1 MAEDTRFSRTDE
13 TPLTNRVVMIVSEDA
28 EVRRLMAST
37 LRRAGL
43 AVVEAATGEESL
55 DHARPNP
62 VDLVVTDVLTQ
73 GMTDSELVRRLRV
86 HRPDLKALYIGN
98 RHVPRAHDDACL
110 HKPFFLKELA
120 EAVNA
125 VIWGRCR
132 CPSCVRRCRL
142 AT

>member
-55 DHARPNP
+55 DQARPNP

-86 HRPDLKALYIGN
+86 HRPDLKALYLGN

-110 HKPFFLKELA
+110 HKPFFLNELA